1 MKTTSRL
8 FVLLAVLAGGFAAP
22 APAALTDPAQIQ
34 TEAYVNLVQADQ
46 SLDAGRL
53 DEALTQY
60 KAARDYYLQLA
71 QDFPGWEPK
80 IIQYRKTYCDNQ
92 IIDVERRQA
101 GGVAEELPA
110 AEAPPPAAAVAATE
124 PAEEEEAPQ
133 PNQSVELDYLK
144 SRVTRLENELAA
156 LDTDN
161 LRLRNELKA
170 AAQAQTDLEALRA
183 DLAQKDERIQ
193 ALQKDQEGK
202 KQLDQALNDMEAS
215 VNDLRAE
222 NERLKTEMKNLDAE
236 LDDAEV
242 RADQA
247 ELKAKQAED
256 KLKDAEQSAQKAEKE
271 IQKAEKEAQKARD
284 QQAAAE
290 ERLADAKQK
299 AEADKTKAEAEKAK
313 AEKAQAD
320 AEKAKAEA
328 AKAKAEAPA
337 KPVEKKIE
345 TAKAEPAE
353 APAAASPIAAT
364 VPPRAVPKGM
374 AAADFVRQ
382 LLQEGEN
389 DAALATVQ
397 EARKSRPTDMNLVL
411 IESIALIRL
420 QQYREAAAMLVDL
433 AKNNPRNA
441 EIHATLGAAM
451 MGAGF
456 YEEARETLL
465 MAVKF
470 DKNLPECHFNLA
482 QLYALVDPKDLKQAR
497 KHYKQALELGIPP
510 DAQLDKLLK

>member
-1 MKTTSRL
+1 MKKVSRL
-8 FVLLAVLAGGFAAP
+8 FALLAALAGGFAAP
-22 APAALTDPAQIQ
+22 VSAALTDPAQIQ

-71 QDFPGWEPK
+71 KDFPGWEPK

-92 IIDVERRQA
+92 ILDVERRRA
-101 GGVAEELPA
+101 GGVVEELPELDALPSVASAEPEPEA
-110 AEAPPPAAAVAATE
+110 AEAE
-124 PAEEEEAPQ
+124 PIPS
-133 PNQSVELDYLK
+133 QSVELDYLK

-161 LRLRNELKA
+161 LRLREELKSA
-170 AAQAQTDLEALRA
+170 SKAKADLDALRA
-183 DLAQKDERIQ
+183 DLDKKNERIQ
-193 ALQKDQEGK
+193 ALEKELGAKQ
-202 KQLDQALNDMEAS
+202 QLDQALNDMEAS

-222 NERLKTEMKNLDAE
+222 NARLKAEMKNLDAE

-247 ELKAKQAED
+247 ELKAKQAEG
-256 KLKDAEQSAQKAEKE
+256 KLKDVEKNA
-271 IQKAEKEAQKARD
+271 QKAEKEAQKARD
-284 QQAAAE
+284 QRAAAE
-290 ERLADAKQK
+290 ERLADAKK
-299 AEADKTKAEAEKAK
+299 KTETEKSKTGTPSKPAEKK
-313 AEKAQAD
+313 VE
-320 AEKAKAEA
+320 
-328 AKAKAEAPA
+328 
-337 KPVEKKIE
+337 PVQS
-345 TAKAEPAE
+345 EPAA
-353 APAAASPIAAT
+353 APAAASPVAAT

-374 AAADFVRQ
+374 STADFVRQ

-389 DAALATVQ
+389 DVALATVQ
-397 EARKSRPTDMNLVL
+397 EARKARPTDMNLVL

-497 KHYKQALELGIPP
+497 KHYKQARDLGVAP
-510 DAQLDKLLK
+510 DAQLDKILK

>member
-1 MKTTSRL
+1 MKKVPRL
-8 FVLLAVLAGGFAAP
+8 CVLLAVLAGGFAAP
-22 APAALTDPAQIQ
+22 ASAALTDPAQIQ

-53 DEALTQY
+53 DEALAQY
-60 KAARDYYLQLA
+60 QAARDYYLRLA
-71 QDFPGWEPK
+71 KDFPGWEPK

-92 IIDVERRQA
+92 ILDVERRRA
-101 GGVAEELPA
+101 GGAVEELPEL
-110 AEAPPPAAAVAATE
+110 EAPPAAADAAAIE
-124 PAEEEEAPQ
+124 PEEEEAEPV
-133 PNQSVELDYLK
+133 PSQSVELDYLK

-156 LDTDN
+156 RDTDN
-161 LRLRNELKA
+161 LRLREELKSA
-170 AAQAQTDLEALRA
+170 SKAKADLDALRA
-183 DLAQKDERIQ
+183 DLAQKNARIQ
-193 ALQKDQEGK
+193 ALEQELGAK
-202 KQLDQALNDMEAS
+202 QQLDQALNDMEAS

-247 ELKAKQAED
+247 ELKAQKAEN
-256 KLKDAEQSAQKAEKE
+256 KLKEAEKTAQKAEKE

-284 QQAAAE
+284 QQAEAE
-290 ERLADAKQK
+290 ERLADAKKK
-299 AEADKTKAEAEKAK
+299 AETEKPKAEAEKAK
-313 AEKAQAD
+313 AE
-320 AEKAKAEA
+320 
-328 AKAKAEAPA
+328 APA
-337 KPVEKKIE
+337 KPAEKKVE
-345 TAKAEPAE
+345 AAKTEPARE
-353 APAAASPIAAT
+353 AAASPVAAT

-374 AAADFVRQ
+374 SAADFVRQ

-397 EARKSRPTDMNLVL
+397 EARKARPTDMNLVL

-510 DAQLDKLLK
+510 DAQLDKILK

>member
-1 MKTTSRL
+1 MKKVPRL
-8 FVLLAVLAGGFAAP
+8 CVLLAVLAGGFAAP
-22 APAALTDPAQIQ
+22 ASAALTDPAQIQ

-53 DEALTQY
+53 DEALAQY
-60 KAARDYYLQLA
+60 QAARDYYLRLA
-71 QDFPGWEPK
+71 KDFPGWEPK

-92 IIDVERRQA
+92 ILDVERRRA
-101 GGVAEELPA
+101 GGAVEELPEL
-110 AEAPPPAAAVAATE
+110 EAPPAAADAAAIE
-124 PAEEEEAPQ
+124 PEEEEAEPV
-133 PNQSVELDYLK
+133 PSQSVELDYLK

-161 LRLRNELKA
+161 LRLREELKSA
-170 AAQAQTDLEALRA
+170 SKAKADLDALRA
-183 DLAQKDERIQ
+183 DLAQKNERIQ
-193 ALQKDQEGK
+193 ALEKELEAK
-202 KQLDQALNDMEAS
+202 PQLDQALNDMEAS

-247 ELKAKQAED
+247 ELKAQKAEN
-256 KLKDAEQSAQKAEKE
+256 KLKEAEKTAQKAEKE
-271 IQKAEKEAQKARD
+271 IQKAAKEAQKARD
-284 QQAAAE
+284 QQAEAE
-290 ERLADAKQK
+290 ERLADAKKK
-299 AEADKTKAEAEKAK
+299 AETEKPKAEAEKAK
-313 AEKAQAD
+313 AE
-320 AEKAKAEA
+320 
-328 AKAKAEAPA
+328 APA
-337 KPVEKKIE
+337 KPAEKKVE
-345 TAKAEPAE
+345 AAKTEPARE
-353 APAAASPIAAT
+353 AAASPVAAT

-374 AAADFVRQ
+374 SAADFVRQ

-397 EARKSRPTDMNLVL
+397 EARKARPTDMNLVL

-510 DAQLDKLLK
+510 DAQLDKVLK

>member
-1 MKTTSRL
+1 MKKAPRL
-8 FVLLAVLAGGFAAP
+8 FALLAVLAGGFAAP

-71 QDFPGWEPK
+71 KDFPGWEPK

-92 IIDVERRQA
+92 IVDVERRQA
-101 GGVAEELPA
+101 GGAVAEELPEL
-110 AEAPPPAAAVAATE
+110 EAPPAAVAATIE
-124 PAEEEEAPQ
+124 PEEEEAEPV
-133 PNQSVELDYLK
+133 PSQSVELDYLK

-161 LRLRNELKA
+161 LRLREELKS
-170 AAQAQTDLEALRA
+170 AAQAKTDLDALRA

-193 ALQKDQEGK
+193 ALQKDLEAK
-202 KQLDQALNDMEAS
+202 KELDQALNDMEAS
-215 VNDLRAE
+215 ANDLRAE
-222 NERLKTEMKNLDAE
+222 NARLKEELKNLDAE

-256 KLKDAEQSAQKAEKE
+256 KLQDAEKSAQKAEKE

-284 QQAAAE
+284 QQAEAE
-290 ERLADAKQK
+290 ERLADAKK
-299 AEADKTKAEAEKAK
+299 KTEAEKPK
-313 AEKAQAD
+313 AEV
-320 AEKAKAEA
+320 EKAKVEAPAKPTEKKAEA
-328 AKAKAEAPA
+328 AKTEPAAE
-337 KPVEKKIE
+337 
-345 TAKAEPAE
+345 TAE
-353 APAAASPIAAT
+353 APAAASPVAAT
-364 VPPRAVPKGM
+364 VPPRTVPKGM
-374 AAADFVRQ
+374 SAADFVRQ

-397 EARKSRPTDMNLVL
+397 EARKARPTDMNLVL

-497 KHYKQALELGIPP
+497 KHYKQARDLGIAA
-510 DAQLDKLLK
+510 DAQLDKILK

>member
-1 MKTTSRL
+1 MKKVPRL
-8 FVLLAVLAGGFAAP
+8 CVLLAVLVGGFAAP
-22 APAALTDPAQIQ
+22 ASAALTDPAQIQ

-53 DEALTQY
+53 DEALAQY
-60 KAARDYYLQLA
+60 QAARDYYLRLA
-71 QDFPGWEPK
+71 KDFPGWEPK

-92 IIDVERRQA
+92 ILDVERRRA
-101 GGVAEELPA
+101 GGAVEELPEL
-110 AEAPPPAAAVAATE
+110 EAPPAAADAAAIE
-124 PAEEEEAPQ
+124 PEEEEAEPV
-133 PNQSVELDYLK
+133 PSQSVELDYLK

-156 LDTDN
+156 RDTDN
-161 LRLRNELKA
+161 LRLREELKSA
-170 AAQAQTDLEALRA
+170 SKAKADLDALRA
-183 DLAQKDERIQ
+183 DLAQKNARIQ
-193 ALQKDQEGK
+193 ALEQELGAK
-202 KQLDQALNDMEAS
+202 QQLDQALNDMEAS

-247 ELKAKQAED
+247 ELKAQQAEN
-256 KLKDAEQSAQKAEKE
+256 KLKEAEKTAQKAEKE
-271 IQKAEKEAQKARD
+271 IQKAAKEAQKARD
-284 QQAAAE
+284 QQAEAE
-290 ERLADAKQK
+290 ERLADAKKKAETEKPK
-299 AEADKTKAEAEKAK
+299 AEAD
-313 AEKAQAD
+313 
-320 AEKAKAEA
+320 
-328 AKAKAEAPA
+328 KAKAEAPA
-337 KPVEKKIE
+337 KPAEKKVE
-345 TAKAEPAE
+345 AAKTEPARE
-353 APAAASPIAAT
+353 AAASPVAAT

-374 AAADFVRQ
+374 SAADFVRQ

-397 EARKSRPTDMNLVL
+397 EARKARPTDMNLVL

-510 DAQLDKLLK
+510 DAQLDKVLK

>member
-1 MKTTSRL
+1 MMEGMIVNKSPVSPL
-8 FVLLAVLAGGFAAP
+8 KCLAALLLALACGFGAGVAR
-22 APAALTDPAQIQ
+22 ADLSDPAQIQ

-53 DEALTQY
+53 DEALAQY
-60 KAARDYYLQLA
+60 QAARDYYLRLA
-71 QDFPGWEPK
+71 KEFPGWEPR

-92 IIDVERRQA
+92 IIDVERRLA
-101 GGVAEELPA
+101 GGAADERPGLEVPPALVAA
-110 AEAPPPAAAVAATE
+110 AEPEPEEDEDAPRPSS
-124 PAEEEEAPQ
+124 
-133 PNQSVELDYLK
+133 SVELDYLK

-161 LRLRNELKA
+161 QRLRAEAKSS
-170 AAQAQTDLEALRA
+170 AQAQAELDALRA
-183 DLAQKDERIQ
+183 ELARKNDRIQ
-193 ALQKDQEGK
+193 ALQKELDAK

-215 VNDLRAE
+215 ATGLRAE
-222 NERLKTEMKNLDAE
+222 NERLKEELKNLDAE

-256 KLKDAEQSAQKAEKE
+256 KLKDAERTAQQAEKE

-284 QQAAAE
+284 QKAAAE
-290 ERLADAKQK
+290 AQLAGAKK
-299 AEADKTKAEAEKAK
+299 K
-313 AEKAQAD
+313 AD
-320 AEKAKAEA
+320 AEKTERESEK

-337 KPVEKKIE
+337 KPPDKKVE
-345 TAKAEPAE
+345 TAKAELA
-353 APAAASPIAAT
+353 APVAASPVAAT

-382 LLQEGEN
+382 LLQEGAN

-397 EARKSRPTDMNLVL
+397 EARKARPTDMNLVL

-433 AKNNPRNA
+433 ARNNPRNA

-456 YEEARETLL
+456 YEEARENLL
-465 MAVKF
+465 KAIKF
-470 DKNLPECHFNLA
+470 DKNLPECHYNLA
-482 QLYALVDPKDLKQAR
+482 QLFALVDPKDLRQAR
-497 KHYKQALELGIPP
+497 KHYKQALDFGIAP

>member
-1 MKTTSRL
+1 MNKATRIL
-8 FVLLAVLAGGFAAP
+8 ALLAVLAGGFAAP
-22 APAALTDPAQIQ
+22 VSAALTDPAQIQ

-92 IIDVERRQA
+92 ILDVGRRLA
-101 GGVAEELPA
+101 GGGVEELPELEALPPVAA
-110 AEAPPPAAAVAATE
+110 AEPEPEAADAE
-124 PAEEEEAPQ
+124 PIPSS
-133 PNQSVELDYLK
+133 SVELDYLK

-161 LRLRNELKA
+161 LRLREELKSA
-170 AAQAQTDLEALRA
+170 SQAKA
-183 DLAQKDERIQ
+183 DLDAMRAELGKKDERIQ
-193 ALQKDQEGK
+193 ALEKELGAKQ
-202 KQLDQALNDMEAS
+202 QLDQALNDMEAS
-215 VNDLRAE
+215 INDLRAE
-222 NERLKTEMKNLDAE
+222 NARLKAEMKNLDAE

-256 KLKDAEQSAQKAEKE
+256 QLKNAEKTA
-271 IQKAEKEAQKARD
+271 QKAEKEAQKARD
-284 QQAAAE
+284 QQAEAE
-290 ERLADAKQK
+290 ARLADAKK
-299 AEADKTKAEAEKAK
+299 KTETERPKVVADKAK
-313 AEKAQAD
+313 T
-320 AEKAKAEA
+320 
-328 AKAKAEAPA
+328 EAPA
-337 KPVEKKIE
+337 KPAEKKVE
-345 TAKAEPAE
+345 AAKSE
-353 APAAASPIAAT
+353 PAAAPATASPVAAT

-374 AAADFVRQ
+374 SAADFVRQ

-397 EARKSRPTDMNLVL
+397 EARKARPTDMNLVL

-497 KHYKQALELGIPP
+497 KHYKQALDLGVAP
-510 DAQLDKLLK
+510 DAQLDKILK

>member
-1 MKTTSRL
+1 MKKVPRL
-8 FVLLAVLAGGFAAP
+8 CVLLAVLAGGFAAP
-22 APAALTDPAQIQ
+22 ASAALTDPAQIQ

-53 DEALTQY
+53 DEALAQY
-60 KAARDYYLQLA
+60 QAARDYYLRLA
-71 QDFPGWEPK
+71 KDFPGWEPK

-92 IIDVERRQA
+92 ILDVERRRA
-101 GGVAEELPA
+101 GGAVEELPEL
-110 AEAPPPAAAVAATE
+110 EAPPAAADAAAIE
-124 PAEEEEAPQ
+124 PEEEEAEPV
-133 PNQSVELDYLK
+133 PSQSVELDYLK

-161 LRLRNELKA
+161 LRLREELKSA
-170 AAQAQTDLEALRA
+170 SKAKADLDALRA
-183 DLAQKDERIQ
+183 DLAQKNARIQ
-193 ALQKDQEGK
+193 ALEQELGAK
-202 KQLDQALNDMEAS
+202 QQLDQALNDMEAS

-247 ELKAKQAED
+247 ELKAQQAEN
-256 KLKDAEQSAQKAEKE
+256 KLKEAEKTAQKAEKE

-284 QQAAAE
+284 QQAEAE
-290 ERLADAKQK
+290 ERLADAKKK
-299 AEADKTKAEAEKAK
+299 AETEKPKAEAEKAK
-313 AEKAQAD
+313 AE
-320 AEKAKAEA
+320 
-328 AKAKAEAPA
+328 APA
-337 KPVEKKIE
+337 KPAKKKVEA
-345 TAKAEPAE
+345 AKTEPARE
-353 APAAASPIAAT
+353 AAASPVAAT

-374 AAADFVRQ
+374 SAADFVRQ

-397 EARKSRPTDMNLVL
+397 EARKARPTDMNLVL

-510 DAQLDKLLK
+510 DAQLDKILK

>member
-1 MKTTSRL
+1 MPS
-8 FVLLAVLAGGFAAP
+8 
-22 APAALTDPAQIQ
+22 
-34 TEAYVNLVQADQ
+34 
-46 SLDAGRL
+46 
-53 DEALTQY
+53 
-60 KAARDYYLQLA
+60 
-71 QDFPGWEPK
+71 
-80 IIQYRKTYCDNQ
+80 
-92 IIDVERRQA
+92 
-101 GGVAEELPA
+101 
-110 AEAPPPAAAVAATE
+110 
-124 PAEEEEAPQ
+124 
-133 PNQSVELDYLK
+133 QSVELDYLK

-156 LDTDN
+156 RDTDN
-161 LRLRNELKA
+161 LRLREELKSA
-170 AAQAQTDLEALRA
+170 SKAKADLDALRA
-183 DLAQKDERIQ
+183 DLAQKNARIQ
-193 ALQKDQEGK
+193 ALEQELGAK
-202 KQLDQALNDMEAS
+202 QQLDQALNDMEAS

-247 ELKAKQAED
+247 ELKAQQAEN
-256 KLKDAEQSAQKAEKE
+256 KLKEAEKTAQKAEKE

-284 QQAAAE
+284 QQAEAE
-290 ERLADAKQK
+290 ERLADAKKK
-299 AEADKTKAEAEKAK
+299 AETEKPKAEAEKAK
-313 AEKAQAD
+313 AE
-320 AEKAKAEA
+320 
-328 AKAKAEAPA
+328 APA
-337 KPVEKKIE
+337 KPAEKKVE
-345 TAKAEPAE
+345 AAKTEPARE
-353 APAAASPIAAT
+353 AAASPVAAT

-374 AAADFVRQ
+374 SAADFVRQ

-397 EARKSRPTDMNLVL
+397 EARKARPTDMNLVL

-510 DAQLDKLLK
+510 DAQLDKVLK

>member
-1 MKTTSRL
+1 MKKVPRL
-8 FVLLAVLAGGFAAP
+8 CVLLAVLVGGFAAP
-22 APAALTDPAQIQ
+22 ASAALTDPAQIQ

-53 DEALTQY
+53 DEALAQY
-60 KAARDYYLQLA
+60 QAARDYYLRLA
-71 QDFPGWEPK
+71 KDFPGWEPK

-92 IIDVERRQA
+92 ILDVERRRA
-101 GGVAEELPA
+101 GGAVEELPEL
-110 AEAPPPAAAVAATE
+110 EAPPAAADAAAIE
-124 PAEEEEAPQ
+124 PEEEEAEPV
-133 PNQSVELDYLK
+133 PSQSVELDYLK

-156 LDTDN
+156 RDTDN
-161 LRLRNELKA
+161 LRLREELKSA
-170 AAQAQTDLEALRA
+170 SKAKADLDALRA
-183 DLAQKDERIQ
+183 DLAQKNARIQ
-193 ALQKDQEGK
+193 ALEQELGAK
-202 KQLDQALNDMEAS
+202 QQLDQALNDMEAS

-247 ELKAKQAED
+247 ELKAQKAEN
-256 KLKDAEQSAQKAEKE
+256 KLKEAEKTAQKAEKE

-284 QQAAAE
+284 QQAEAE
-290 ERLADAKQK
+290 ERLADAKKK
-299 AEADKTKAEAEKAK
+299 AETEKPKAEAEKAK
-313 AEKAQAD
+313 AE
-320 AEKAKAEA
+320 
-328 AKAKAEAPA
+328 APA
-337 KPVEKKIE
+337 KPAEKKVE
-345 TAKAEPAE
+345 AAKTEPARE
-353 APAAASPIAAT
+353 AAASPVAAT

-374 AAADFVRQ
+374 SAADFVRQ

-397 EARKSRPTDMNLVL
+397 EARKARPTDMNLVL

-510 DAQLDKLLK
+510 DAQLDKILK

>member
-1 MKTTSRL
+1 MKKVPRL
-8 FVLLAVLAGGFAAP
+8 CVLLAVLVGGFAAP
-22 APAALTDPAQIQ
+22 ASAALTDPAQIQ

-53 DEALTQY
+53 DEALAQY
-60 KAARDYYLQLA
+60 QAARDYYLRLA
-71 QDFPGWEPK
+71 KDFPGWEPK

-92 IIDVERRQA
+92 ILDVERRRA
-101 GGVAEELPA
+101 GGAVEELPEL
-110 AEAPPPAAAVAATE
+110 EAPPAAADAAAIE
-124 PAEEEEAPQ
+124 PEEEEAEPV
-133 PNQSVELDYLK
+133 PSQSVELDYLK

-156 LDTDN
+156 RDTDN
-161 LRLRNELKA
+161 LRLREELKSA
-170 AAQAQTDLEALRA
+170 SKAKADLDALRA
-183 DLAQKDERIQ
+183 DLAQKNARIQ
-193 ALQKDQEGK
+193 ALEQELGAK
-202 KQLDQALNDMEAS
+202 QQLDQALNDMEAS

-247 ELKAKQAED
+247 ELKAQQAEN
-256 KLKDAEQSAQKAEKE
+256 KLKEAEKTAQKAEKE
-271 IQKAEKEAQKARD
+271 IQKAAKEAQKARD
-284 QQAAAE
+284 QQAEAE
-290 ERLADAKQK
+290 ERLADAKKK
-299 AEADKTKAEAEKAK
+299 AETEKPKAEAEKAK
-313 AEKAQAD
+313 AE
-320 AEKAKAEA
+320 
-328 AKAKAEAPA
+328 APA
-337 KPVEKKIE
+337 KPAEKKVE
-345 TAKAEPAE
+345 AAKTEPARE
-353 APAAASPIAAT
+353 AAASPVAAT

-374 AAADFVRQ
+374 SAADFVRQ

-397 EARKSRPTDMNLVL
+397 VARKARPTDMNLVL

-510 DAQLDKLLK
+510 DAQLDKILK

>member
-1 MKTTSRL
+1 MNKVSRL

-22 APAALTDPAQIQ
+22 ASAALTDPAQIQ

-53 DEALTQY
+53 DEALAQY

-71 QDFPGWEPK
+71 KDFPGWEPK

-92 IIDVERRQA
+92 ILDVERRRA
-101 GGVAEELPA
+101 GGVPAEELPELA
-110 AEAPPPAAAVAATE
+110 APPSAAIAESE
-124 PAEEEEAPQ
+124 PEEEEAEPV
-133 PNQSVELDYLK
+133 PSQSVELDYLK

-161 LRLRNELKA
+161 LRLREELKS
-170 AAQAQTDLEALRA
+170 AAQAKADLDALRA
-183 DLAQKDERIQ
+183 DLDQKNQRIQ
-193 ALQKDQEGK
+193 ALEQELGAK
-202 KQLDQALNDMEAS
+202 RQLDQALNDMEAS
-215 VNDLRAE
+215 ANDLRAE
-222 NERLKTEMKNLDAE
+222 NARLKEELKNLDAE

-256 KLKDAEQSAQKAEKE
+256 KLQDAEKSAQKAEKE

-284 QQAAAE
+284 QQAEAE
-290 ERLADAKQK
+290 ARLADAKKK
-299 AEADKTKAEAEKAK
+299 AETEKPKAEAEKAK
-313 AEKAQAD
+313 AE
-320 AEKAKAEA
+320 
-328 AKAKAEAPA
+328 APA
-337 KPVEKKIE
+337 KPAEKKVE
-345 TAKAEPAE
+345 AAKSEPA
-353 APAAASPIAAT
+353 AVPAATSPVAAT

-374 AAADFVRQ
+374 SAADFVRQ
-382 LLQEGEN
+382 LLQEGDN

-397 EARKSRPTDMNLVL
+397 EARKTRPTDMNLVL

-470 DKNLPECHFNLA
+470 DRNLPECHFNLA

-497 KHYKQALELGIPP
+497 KHYKQARDLGIAA
-510 DAQLDKLLK
+510 DAQLDKILK

>member
-1 MKTTSRL
+1 MNKATPIL
-8 FVLLAVLAGGFAAP
+8 ALLAVLAGGFAAP
-22 APAALTDPAQIQ
+22 VSAALTDPAQIQ

-92 IIDVERRQA
+92 ILDVGRRLA
-101 GGVAEELPA
+101 GGGVEELPELEALPPVAA
-110 AEAPPPAAAVAATE
+110 AEPEPEAADAE
-124 PAEEEEAPQ
+124 PIPSS
-133 PNQSVELDYLK
+133 SVELDYLK

-161 LRLRNELKA
+161 LRLREELKSA
-170 AAQAQTDLEALRA
+170 SQAKA
-183 DLAQKDERIQ
+183 DLDAMRAELGKKDERIQ
-193 ALQKDQEGK
+193 ALEKELGAKQ
-202 KQLDQALNDMEAS
+202 QLDQALNDMEAS
-215 VNDLRAE
+215 INDLRAE
-222 NERLKTEMKNLDAE
+222 NARLKAEMKNLDAE

-256 KLKDAEQSAQKAEKE
+256 QLKNAEKTA
-271 IQKAEKEAQKARD
+271 QKAEKEAQKARD
-284 QQAAAE
+284 QQAEAE
-290 ERLADAKQK
+290 ARLADAKK
-299 AEADKTKAEAEKAK
+299 KTETERPKVVADKAK
-313 AEKAQAD
+313 TG
-320 AEKAKAEA
+320 
-328 AKAKAEAPA
+328 APA
-337 KPVEKKIE
+337 KPAEKKVE
-345 TAKAEPAE
+345 AAKSE
-353 APAAASPIAAT
+353 PAAAPATASPVAAT

-374 AAADFVRQ
+374 SAADFVRQ

-397 EARKSRPTDMNLVL
+397 EARKARPTDMNLVL

-497 KHYKQALELGIPP
+497 KHYKQALDLGVAP
-510 DAQLDKLLK
+510 DAQLDKILK

>member
-1 MKTTSRL
+1 MKKVSRL

-22 APAALTDPAQIQ
+22 ASAALTDPAQIQ

-53 DEALTQY
+53 DEALAQY

-71 QDFPGWEPK
+71 KDFPGWEPK

-92 IIDVERRQA
+92 IVDVERRLA
-101 GGVAEELPA
+101 GGAAEELPEL
-110 AEAPPPAAAVAATE
+110 EAPPAAVAA
-124 PAEEEEAPQ
+124 PAQEEEEDIPQ
-133 PNQSVELDYLK
+133 PNQSVELEYLK
-144 SRVTRLENELAA
+144 SRVTRLENEIAA

-161 LRLRNELKA
+161 LRLREELKSA
-170 AAQAQTDLEALRA
+170 SKAKADLDALRA
-183 DLAQKDERIQ
+183 DLAKKDERVQ
-193 ALQKDQEGK
+193 ALEKELEAK

-215 VNDLRAE
+215 ANDLRAE
-222 NERLKTEMKNLDAE
+222 NARLKEELKNLDAE

-256 KLKDAEQSAQKAEKE
+256 QLRDAEKAAQKAEKE
-271 IQKAEKEAQKARD
+271 IQKARD
-284 QQAAAE
+284 QQAEAE
-290 ERLADAKQK
+290 ARLADAKK
-299 AEADKTKAEAEKAK
+299 KTEAEKAK
-313 AEKAQAD
+313 AEKAKD
-320 AEKAKAEA
+320 ET
-328 AKAKAEAPA
+328 PA
-337 KPVEKKIE
+337 KPVEKKTE
-345 TAKAEPAE
+345 TVKAGEPAA
-353 APAAASPIAAT
+353 APAAASPVAAT
-364 VPPRAVPKGM
+364 VPPRTVPKDM

-397 EARKSRPTDMNLVL
+397 EARKTRPTDMNLVL

-497 KHYKQALELGIPP
+497 KHYKLARDLGIAA
-510 DAQLDKLLK
+510 DAQLDKILN

>member
-1 MKTTSRL
+1 MKKATRFL
-8 FVLLAVLAGGFAAP
+8 VLLAARAGGFAAP
-22 APAALTDPAQIQ
+22 ASAALTDPAQIQ

-53 DEALTQY
+53 DEALAQY
-60 KAARDYYLQLA
+60 QAARDYYLQLA
-71 QDFPGWEPK
+71 KDFPGWEPK

-92 IIDVERRQA
+92 ILDVERRRT
-101 GGVAEELPA
+101 GGSPDELP
-110 AEAPPPAAAVAATE
+110 ELVNPPAAAAEPETDEEE
-124 PAEEEEAPQ
+124 PAPL
-133 PNQSVELDYLK
+133 PSQSVELDYLK
-144 SRVTRLENELAA
+144 SRVARLENELAA
-156 LDTDN
+156 LDTEN
-161 LRLRNELKA
+161 SRLRGELKSA
-170 AAQAQTDLEALRA
+170 TQARTDLDALRA
-183 DLAQKDERIQ
+183 DLAQKDARIQ
-193 ALQKDQEGK
+193 AFQKELEAKQ
-202 KQLDQALNDMEAS
+202 QLDQALNDMEAS
-215 VNDLRAE
+215 ANDLRAE
-222 NERLKTEMKNLDAE
+222 NERLKEELKNLDAE

-256 KLKDAEQSAQKAEKE
+256 QLKAAEQTAQKAEKE
-271 IQKAEKEAQKARD
+271 IQKAEKETQKARD
-284 QQAAAE
+284 QMAEAE
-290 ERLADAKQK
+290 EQLAHAKK
-299 AEADKTKAEAEKAK
+299 KAEAEKSAR
-313 AEKAQAD
+313 EP
-320 AEKAKAEA
+320 EKAKT
-328 AKAKAEAPA
+328 EAPA
-337 KPVEKKIE
+337 KPAEKKTE
-345 TAKAEPAE
+345 TAKAESA
-353 APAAASPIAAT
+353 APVAASPVAAT
-364 VPPRAVPKGM
+364 VPPRSVPKGM

-382 LLQEGEN
+382 LLQEGDN

-397 EARKSRPTDMNLVL
+397 EARKTRPTDMNLVL

-470 DKNLPECHFNLA
+470 DKNLPECHYNLA

-497 KHYKQALELGIPP
+497 KHYKQALDLGIAP
-510 DAQLDKLLK
+510 DAQLDKALK

>member
-1 MKTTSRL
+1 MKKVPRL
-8 FVLLAVLAGGFAAP
+8 CVLLAVLVGGFAAP
-22 APAALTDPAQIQ
+22 ASAALTDPAQIQ

-53 DEALTQY
+53 DEALAQY
-60 KAARDYYLQLA
+60 QAARDYYLRLA
-71 QDFPGWEPK
+71 KDFPGWEPK

-92 IIDVERRQA
+92 ILDVERRRA
-101 GGVAEELPA
+101 GGAVEELPEL
-110 AEAPPPAAAVAATE
+110 EAPPAAADAAAIE
-124 PAEEEEAPQ
+124 PEEEEAEPV
-133 PNQSVELDYLK
+133 PSQSVELDYLK

-156 LDTDN
+156 RDTDN
-161 LRLRNELKA
+161 LRLREELKSA
-170 AAQAQTDLEALRA
+170 SKAKADLDALRA
-183 DLAQKDERIQ
+183 DFAQKNARIQ
-193 ALQKDQEGK
+193 ALEQELGAK
-202 KQLDQALNDMEAS
+202 QQLDQALNDMEAS

-247 ELKAKQAED
+247 ELKAQQAEN
-256 KLKDAEQSAQKAEKE
+256 KLKEAEKTAQKAEKE

-284 QQAAAE
+284 QQAEAE
-290 ERLADAKQK
+290 ERLADAKKK
-299 AEADKTKAEAEKAK
+299 AETEKPKAEAEKAK
-313 AEKAQAD
+313 AE
-320 AEKAKAEA
+320 
-328 AKAKAEAPA
+328 APA
-337 KPVEKKIE
+337 KPAEKKVE
-345 TAKAEPAE
+345 AAKTEPARE
-353 APAAASPIAAT
+353 AAASPVAAT

-374 AAADFVRQ
+374 SAADFVRQ

-397 EARKSRPTDMNLVL
+397 EARKARPTDMNLVL

-510 DAQLDKLLK
+510 DAQLDKILK

>member
-1 MKTTSRL
+1 MKKVPRL
-8 FVLLAVLAGGFAAP
+8 CVLLAVLVGGFAAP
-22 APAALTDPAQIQ
+22 ASAALTDPAQIQ

-53 DEALTQY
+53 DEALAQY
-60 KAARDYYLQLA
+60 QAARDYYLRLA
-71 QDFPGWEPK
+71 KDFPGWEPK

-92 IIDVERRQA
+92 ILDVERRRA
-101 GGVAEELPA
+101 GGAVEELP
-110 AEAPPPAAAVAATE
+110 ELEVPPAAADAAAIE
-124 PAEEEEAPQ
+124 PEEEEAEPV
-133 PNQSVELDYLK
+133 PSQSVELDYLK

-161 LRLRNELKA
+161 LRLREELKSA
-170 AAQAQTDLEALRA
+170 SKAKADLDALRA
-183 DLAQKDERIQ
+183 DLAQKNERIQ
-193 ALQKDQEGK
+193 ALEKELEAK
-202 KQLDQALNDMEAS
+202 PQLDQALNDMEAS

-247 ELKAKQAED
+247 ELKAQQAEN
-256 KLKDAEQSAQKAEKE
+256 KLKEAEKTAQKAEKE
-271 IQKAEKEAQKARD
+271 IQKAAKEAQKARD
-284 QQAAAE
+284 QQVEAE
-290 ERLADAKQK
+290 ERLADAKKKTEAAKPK
-299 AEADKTKAEAEKAK
+299 AEAD
-313 AEKAQAD
+313 
-320 AEKAKAEA
+320 
-328 AKAKAEAPA
+328 KAKAEAPA
-337 KPVEKKIE
+337 KPAEKKVE
-345 TAKAEPAE
+345 AAKTEPAA
-353 APAAASPIAAT
+353 APAAASPVAAT

-374 AAADFVRQ
+374 SAADFIRQ

-397 EARKSRPTDMNLVL
+397 EARKARPTDMNLVL

-510 DAQLDKLLK
+510 DAQLDKVLK

>member
-1 MKTTSRL
+1 MKKVPRL
-8 FVLLAVLAGGFAAP
+8 CVLLAVLAGGFAAP
-22 APAALTDPAQIQ
+22 ASAALTDPAQIQ

-53 DEALTQY
+53 DEALAQY
-60 KAARDYYLQLA
+60 QAARDYYLRLA
-71 QDFPGWEPK
+71 KDFPGWEPK

-92 IIDVERRQA
+92 ILDVERRRA
-101 GGVAEELPA
+101 GGAVEELPEL
-110 AEAPPPAAAVAATE
+110 EAPPAAADAAAIE
-124 PAEEEEAPQ
+124 PEEEEAEPV
-133 PNQSVELDYLK
+133 PSQSVELDYLK

-161 LRLRNELKA
+161 LRLREELKSA
-170 AAQAQTDLEALRA
+170 SKAKADLDALRA
-183 DLAQKDERIQ
+183 DLAQKNARIQ
-193 ALQKDQEGK
+193 ALEQELGAK
-202 KQLDQALNDMEAS
+202 QQLDQALNDMEAS

-247 ELKAKQAED
+247 ELKAQKAEN
-256 KLKDAEQSAQKAEKE
+256 KLKEAEKTAQKAEKE

-284 QQAAAE
+284 QQAEAE
-290 ERLADAKQK
+290 ERLADAKKK
-299 AEADKTKAEAEKAK
+299 AETEKPKAEAEKAK
-313 AEKAQAD
+313 AE
-320 AEKAKAEA
+320 
-328 AKAKAEAPA
+328 APA
-337 KPVEKKIE
+337 KPAEKKVE
-345 TAKAEPAE
+345 AAKTEPARE
-353 APAAASPIAAT
+353 AAASPVAAT

-374 AAADFVRQ
+374 SAADFVRQ

-397 EARKSRPTDMNLVL
+397 EARKARPTDMNLVL

-510 DAQLDKLLK
+510 DAQLDKVLK

>member
-1 MKTTSRL
+1 MKKVPRL
-8 FVLLAVLAGGFAAP
+8 CVLLAVLAGGFAAP
-22 APAALTDPAQIQ
+22 ASAALTDPAQIQ

-53 DEALTQY
+53 DEALAQY
-60 KAARDYYLQLA
+60 QAARDYYLRLA
-71 QDFPGWEPK
+71 KDFPGWEPK

-92 IIDVERRQA
+92 ILDVERRRA
-101 GGVAEELPA
+101 GGAVEELPEL
-110 AEAPPPAAAVAATE
+110 EAPPAAADAAAIE
-124 PAEEEEAPQ
+124 PEEEEAEPV
-133 PNQSVELDYLK
+133 PSQSVELDYLK

-161 LRLRNELKA
+161 LRLREELKSA
-170 AAQAQTDLEALRA
+170 SKAKADLDALRA
-183 DLAQKDERIQ
+183 DLAQKNARIQ
-193 ALQKDQEGK
+193 ALEQELGAK
-202 KQLDQALNDMEAS
+202 QQLDQALNDMEAS

-247 ELKAKQAED
+247 ELKAQQAEN
-256 KLKDAEQSAQKAEKE
+256 KLKEAEKTAQKAEKE

-284 QQAAAE
+284 QQAEAE
-290 ERLADAKQK
+290 ERLADAKKK
-299 AEADKTKAEAEKAK
+299 AETEKPKAEAEKAK
-313 AEKAQAD
+313 AE
-320 AEKAKAEA
+320 
-328 AKAKAEAPA
+328 APA
-337 KPVEKKIE
+337 KPAEKKVE
-345 TAKAEPAE
+345 AAKTEPARE
-353 APAAASPIAAT
+353 AAASPVAAT

-374 AAADFVRQ
+374 SAADFVRQ

-397 EARKSRPTDMNLVL
+397 EARKARPTDMNLVL

-510 DAQLDKLLK
+510 DAQLDKVLK

>member
-1 MKTTSRL
+1 MNKATRIL
-8 FVLLAVLAGGFAAP
+8 ALLAVLAGGFAAP
-22 APAALTDPAQIQ
+22 VSAALTDPAQIQ

-53 DEALTQY
+53 DEALALY

-92 IIDVERRQA
+92 ILDVERRLA
-101 GGVAEELPA
+101 GGGVEELPELEALPPVAA
-110 AEAPPPAAAVAATE
+110 AEPEPEAADAE
-124 PAEEEEAPQ
+124 PLPSS
-133 PNQSVELDYLK
+133 SVELDYLK

-161 LRLRNELKA
+161 LRLREELKSA
-170 AAQAQTDLEALRA
+170 TQAKA
-183 DLAQKDERIQ
+183 DLDAMRAELGKKDERIQ
-193 ALQKDQEGK
+193 ALEKELGAKQ
-202 KQLDQALNDMEAS
+202 QLDQALNDMEAS
-215 VNDLRAE
+215 INDLRAE
-222 NERLKTEMKNLDAE
+222 NARLKAEMKNLDAE

-256 KLKDAEQSAQKAEKE
+256 QLKNAEKTA
-271 IQKAEKEAQKARD
+271 QKAEKEAQKARD

-290 ERLADAKQK
+290 ERLADAKK
-299 AEADKTKAEAEKAK
+299 KTETERPKVVADKAK
-313 AEKAQAD
+313 T
-320 AEKAKAEA
+320 
-328 AKAKAEAPA
+328 EAPA
-337 KPVEKKIE
+337 KPAEKKVE
-345 TAKAEPAE
+345 AAKSE
-353 APAAASPIAAT
+353 PAAAPATGSPVAAT

-374 AAADFVRQ
+374 SAADFVRQ

-397 EARKSRPTDMNLVL
+397 EARKARPTDMNLVL

-451 MGAGF
+451 MGADF

-465 MAVKF
+465 MAIKF

-497 KHYKQALELGIPP
+497 KHYKQALDLGVAP
-510 DAQLDKLLK
+510 DAQLDKILK

>member
-1 MKTTSRL
+1 MKKIPRL

-22 APAALTDPAQIQ
+22 VSAALTDPAQIQ

-53 DEALTQY
+53 DEALAQY

-71 QDFPGWEPK
+71 KDFPGWEPK

-92 IIDVERRQA
+92 IIDVERRLA
-101 GGVAEELPA
+101 GGGAEELPEL
-110 AEAPPPAAAVAATE
+110 EAPPPAVAAAME
-124 PAEEEEAPQ
+124 PEEEEAEPA
-133 PNQSVELDYLK
+133 PSQSVELDYLK
-144 SRVTRLENELAA
+144 SRVARLENELAA

-161 LRLRNELKA
+161 LRLREELKSA
-170 AAQAQTDLEALRA
+170 SKAKADLDALRA
-183 DLAQKDERIQ
+183 DLDRKNERIQ
-193 ALQKDQEGK
+193 ALEKELEAKQ
-202 KQLDQALNDMEAS
+202 QLDQALNDMEAS
-215 VNDLRAE
+215 ANDLRAE
-222 NERLKTEMKNLDAE
+222 NARLKDELKKLDAE

-256 KLKDAEQSAQKAEKE
+256 KLKDAEKAAQKAEKE
-271 IQKAEKEAQKARD
+271 IEKAEKEAQRARD
-284 QQAAAE
+284 QQAEAE
-290 ERLADAKQK
+290 ARLADAKK
-299 AEADKTKAEAEKAK
+299 KTDTEKPKAEAEKAK
-313 AEKAQAD
+313 AEAP
-320 AEKAKAEA
+320 AEKKVEA
-328 AKAKAEAPA
+328 AK
-337 KPVEKKIE
+337 
-345 TAKAEPAE
+345 TEPPRE
-353 APAAASPIAAT
+353 AAASLVAAT

-374 AAADFVRQ
+374 SAADFVRQ

-397 EARKSRPTDMNLVL
+397 EARKTRPTDMNLVL

-470 DKNLPECHFNLA
+470 DRNLPECHFNLA

-510 DAQLDKLLK
+510 DAQLDKILK

>member
-1 MKTTSRL
+1 MKKAPRL
-8 FVLLAVLAGGFAAP
+8 FALLAVLAGGFAAP

-71 QDFPGWEPK
+71 KDFPGWEPK

-92 IIDVERRQA
+92 ILDVERRRA
-101 GGVAEELPA
+101 GGVPAEELPELA
-110 AEAPPPAAAVAATE
+110 APPSAAIAESE
-124 PAEEEEAPQ
+124 PEEEEAEPV
-133 PNQSVELDYLK
+133 PSQSVELDYLK

-161 LRLRNELKA
+161 LRLREELKSA
-170 AAQAQTDLEALRA
+170 SQAKTDLDALRA

-193 ALQKDQEGK
+193 ALQKDLEAK
-202 KQLDQALNDMEAS
+202 KELDQALNDMEAS
-215 VNDLRAE
+215 ANDLRAE
-222 NERLKTEMKNLDAE
+222 NARLKEELKNLDAE

-256 KLKDAEQSAQKAEKE
+256 KLQDAEKSAQKAEKE

-284 QQAAAE
+284 QQAEAE
-290 ERLADAKQK
+290 ERLADAKK
-299 AEADKTKAEAEKAK
+299 KTEAEKPKAEAEKAK
-313 AEKAQAD
+313 VEAPAKPAEK
-320 AEKAKAEA
+320 KAEA
-328 AKAKAEAPA
+328 AKTEPAAE
-337 KPVEKKIE
+337 
-345 TAKAEPAE
+345 TAE
-353 APAAASPIAAT
+353 APAAASPVAAT
-364 VPPRAVPKGM
+364 VPPRTVPKGM
-374 AAADFVRQ
+374 SAADFVRQ

-397 EARKSRPTDMNLVL
+397 EARKARPTDMNLVL

-497 KHYKQALELGIPP
+497 KHYKQARDLGIAA
-510 DAQLDKLLK
+510 DAQLDKILK

>member
-1 MKTTSRL
+1 MNKVSRL

-22 APAALTDPAQIQ
+22 ASAALTDPAQIQ

-71 QDFPGWEPK
+71 KDFPGWEPK

-92 IIDVERRQA
+92 IVDVERRLA
-101 GGVAEELPA
+101 GGAVAEELPELA
-110 AEAPPPAAAVAATE
+110 APPAAAIAAME
-124 PAEEEEAPQ
+124 PEEEAEPV
-133 PNQSVELDYLK
+133 PSQSVELDYLK

-161 LRLRNELKA
+161 LRLREELKS
-170 AAQAQTDLEALRA
+170 AAQAKADLDALRA
-183 DLAQKDERIQ
+183 DLDKKNERVQ
-193 ALQKDQEGK
+193 ALEQELGAK
-202 KQLDQALNDMEAS
+202 QQLDQALNDMEAS
-215 VNDLRAE
+215 ANDLRAE
-222 NERLKTEMKNLDAE
+222 NARLKEELKNLDAE

-256 KLKDAEQSAQKAEKE
+256 RLKDAEKTAQKAEKE
-271 IQKAEKEAQKARD
+271 IEKAEKEAQKARD

-290 ERLADAKQK
+290 ERLADAKK
-299 AEADKTKAEAEKAK
+299 KTETEKPKAEAEKAK
-313 AEKAQAD
+313 AE
-320 AEKAKAEA
+320 
-328 AKAKAEAPA
+328 APA
-337 KPVEKKIE
+337 KPAEKKVE
-345 TAKAEPAE
+345 TAKSEPA
-353 APAAASPIAAT
+353 AVPAAVSPVAAT

-374 AAADFVRQ
+374 SAADFVRQ
-382 LLQEGEN
+382 LLQEGDN

-397 EARKSRPTDMNLVL
+397 EARKTRPTDMNLVL

-470 DKNLPECHFNLA
+470 DRNLPECHFNLA

-497 KHYKQALELGIPP
+497 KHYKQARDLGIAA
-510 DAQLDKLLK
+510 DAQLDKILK

>member
-1 MKTTSRL
+1 MKKVPRL
-8 FVLLAVLAGGFAAP
+8 CVLLAVLAGGFAAP
-22 APAALTDPAQIQ
+22 ASAALTDPAQIQ

-53 DEALTQY
+53 DEALAQY

-71 QDFPGWEPK
+71 KDFPGWEPK

-92 IIDVERRQA
+92 ILDVERRRA
-101 GGVAEELPA
+101 GGAVEELPEL
-110 AEAPPPAAAVAATE
+110 EAPPAAADAAAIE
-124 PAEEEEAPQ
+124 PEEEEAEPV
-133 PNQSVELDYLK
+133 PSQSVELDYLK

-161 LRLRNELKA
+161 LRLREELKSA
-170 AAQAQTDLEALRA
+170 SKAKADLDALRA
-183 DLAQKDERIQ
+183 DLAQKNARIQ
-193 ALQKDQEGK
+193 ALEQELGAK
-202 KQLDQALNDMEAS
+202 QQLDQALNDMEAS

-247 ELKAKQAED
+247 ELKAQQAEN
-256 KLKDAEQSAQKAEKE
+256 KLKEAEKTAQKAEKE

-284 QQAAAE
+284 QQAEAE
-290 ERLADAKQK
+290 ERLADAKKK
-299 AEADKTKAEAEKAK
+299 AETEKPKAEAEKAK
-313 AEKAQAD
+313 AE
-320 AEKAKAEA
+320 
-328 AKAKAEAPA
+328 APA
-337 KPVEKKIE
+337 KPAEKKVE
-345 TAKAEPAE
+345 AAKTEPARE
-353 APAAASPIAAT
+353 AAASPVAAT

-374 AAADFVRQ
+374 SAADFVRQ

-397 EARKSRPTDMNLVL
+397 EARKARPTDMNLVL

-465 MAVKF
+465 MAVKL
-470 DKNLPECHFNLA
+470 DKNLPECLYNLA
-482 QLYALVDPKDLKQAR
+482 QLYAQVDPRDVKLAR
-497 KHYKQALELGIPP
+497 KYYKQACDLGLAPDRQLEKI
-510 DAQLDKLLK
+510 LK